1 MKALLY
7 ATLALGLVAG
17 SVQAGT
23 ILLVTDC
30 EVPGGAGADHHDDNL
45 VAFLQGLGH
54 TVDTSGMNKA
64 MQEGQNPFTTPAKLA
79 ALQNADLV
87 VVSRKTSS
95 GSYDNDRKQ
104 WNELTTPLLLMSGYL
119 TRGEGQNKWGWT
131 TGVSGDAAKATT
143 DLVVE
148 AGHAGHAFLSGL
160 TGPVT
165 LFDWSTVPADDNQAP
180 KVVYLPNKDG
190 TSEFPAGMVIGT
202 FDGRD
207 MLADLPSGTDLD
219 ALNGTVGKYGV
230 TGARRGFFSDWGYD
244 VDLGDPFDR
253 QAQFDDFVTADY
265 ETVLTNMVG
274 TIIPEPAT
282 LALLAA
288 GVVATLIRR
297 RK

>member
-7 ATLALGLVAG
+7 ATLVLGLVAG

-23 ILLVTDC
+23 VLVVSDC
-30 EVPGGAGADHHDDNL
+30 EVPGGAGADNRDDNL

-87 VVSRKTSS
+87 VVSRRTSS
-95 GSYDNDRKQ
+95 GSYDNNRKQ
-104 WNELTTPLLLMSGYL
+104 WNELTTPLISMSGYL
-119 TRGEGQNKWGWT
+119 TRGETANKIWGWT
-131 TGVSGDAAKATT
+131 SAGSGDATKTET
-143 DLVVE
+143 DLVVQ
-148 AGHAGHAFLSGL
+148 AGQAGHAFLSGL

-165 LFDWSTVPADDNQAP
+165 LFDWSTVPAGDNQAP
-180 KVVYLPNKDG
+180 KVVYLPNAGASWSAG
-190 TSEFPAGMVIGT
+190 TAIIGT

-207 MLADLPSGTDLD
+207 MLVDIPSGTDLD
-219 ALNGTVGKYGV
+219 ALNGTAGKYGV
-230 TGARRGFFSDWGYD
+230 TGARRGFFTDWGYD
-244 VDLGDPFDR
+244 VDLGVPFDR

-274 TIIPEPAT
+274 TLIPEPAT

-288 GVVATLIRR
+288 GAVATLIRR
-297 RK
+297 KK